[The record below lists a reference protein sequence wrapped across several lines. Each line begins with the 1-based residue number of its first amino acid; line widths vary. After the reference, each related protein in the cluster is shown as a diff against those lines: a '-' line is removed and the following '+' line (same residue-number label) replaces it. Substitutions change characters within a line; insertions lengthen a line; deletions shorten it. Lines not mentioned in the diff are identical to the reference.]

1 MNEMKPV
8 KCKNCGKCLFDT
20 CLFDIEAVCKIE
32 TKCPKCGKIVTVD
45 ISMDGYGKLKMVQKI
60 A

>member
-1 MNEMKPV
+1 MKSV
-8 KCKNCGKCLFDT
+8 KCKNCGKR
-20 CLFDIEAVCKIE
+20 LFDIEAVGKIE

-45 ISMDGYGKLKMVQKI
+45 ISVDGYGKLRMVQKI

>member
-8 KCKNCGKCLFDT
+8 KCKNCGKR
-20 CLFDIEAVCKIE
+20 LFDIEAVGKIE

-45 ISMDGYGKLKMVQKI
+45 ISVDSCGKVKMIQKI

>member
-8 KCKNCGKCLFDT
+8 KCKNCGKR
-20 CLFDIEAVCKIE
+20 LFDIEAVGKIE
-32 TKCPKCGKIVTVD
+32 TKCLKCGKIVTVD
-45 ISMDGYGKLKMVQKI
+45 ISMDGYGKLKMVPKI